1 MPQVPL
7 YDGPQVTERALQPV
21 YQRTPDV
28 SSGAQSLA
36 QSLGRVGERAMRQA
50 ELKVEAEATTIDQE
64 ITSNWLSWNS
74 AALRDPK
81 YRGQGIDQYE
91 ADAAKWWED
100 TRAQYSAN
108 ASAMAKQSVG
118 QKLGQK
124 LNSAMASVT
133 NYALQS
139 RERFADEQYDAAVNS
154 EIEFGIDTG
163 DVAGSAQ
170 RIRQMAS
177 EVGARK
183 GWTTEMVM
191 AEQQKRLGVL
201 HLTEVQRLAE
211 SDAEAAQAYYDQHK
225 GELPADVQA
234 RTESLLKASA
244 DDQFASAFALEQ
256 AGRSYSE
263 ALASV
268 REIDD
273 PERRKKA
280 QVAVNEQFAM
290 ERQIR
295 EQSEQDARNEA
306 WQLVAQNRPVP
317 ERILSS
323 MDGASRV
330 TLQDYQA
337 EKARKAA
344 LGEPVV
350 TDWGVYYNARR
361 QIAAGEPIN
370 LEALSLKLAPTE
382 FKELIKLASPVE
394 QGGGT
399 QDALFTLQQRID
411 QSLSAFPDINL
422 DSEDG
427 KAMAGQFQ
435 ADVDRRVREESL
447 AKKRKLT
454 PDEEQLI
461 VDRATLDRV
470 YVDEW
475 GSDPQLPVGMLS
487 SEQLEDAYVT
497 VQNRNIRLSSIPAD
511 DRLQIISALRQ
522 SGIFPTEQQIATL
535 YLQGQQTRGKK

>member
-1 MPQVPL
+1 
-7 YDGPQVTERALQPV
+7 
-21 YQRTPDV
+21 
-28 SSGAQSLA
+28 
-36 QSLGRVGERAMRQA
+36 
-50 ELKVEAEATTIDQE
+50 
-64 ITSNWLSWNS
+64 
-74 AALRDPK
+74 
-81 YRGQGIDQYE
+81 
-91 ADAAKWWED
+91 
-100 TRAQYSAN
+100 
-108 ASAMAKQSVG
+108 
-118 QKLGQK
+118 
-124 LNSAMASVT
+124 
-133 NYALQS
+133 
-139 RERFADEQYDAAVNS
+139 
-154 EIEFGIDTG
+154 
-163 DVAGSAQ
+163 
-170 RIRQMAS
+170 
-177 EVGARK
+177 
-183 GWTTEMVM
+183 
-191 AEQQKRLGVL
+191 
-201 HLTEVQRLAE
+201 
-211 SDAEAAQAYYDQHK
+211 
-225 GELPADVQA
+225 
-234 RTESLLKASA
+234 
-244 DDQFASAFALEQ
+244 
-256 AGRSYSE
+256 
-263 ALASV
+263 
-268 REIDD
+268 
-273 PERRKKA
+273 
-280 QVAVNEQFAM
+280 M

-306 WQLVAQNRPVP
+306 WQLVAQDQPVP

-330 TLQDYQA
+330 ALQDYQA

-350 TDWGVYYNARR
+350 TDWGVYYNLRR
-361 QIAAGEPIN
+361 QIADGQSVN
-370 LEALSLKLAPTE
+370 LQEASLKLAPTE
-382 FKELIKLASPVE
+382 LKELIKLASPVE